1 MHASFKILVLTFL
14 TATVVSCS
22 GPSYQKTPGGMP
34 YQLIRSKDT
43 QQARI
48 GSYIKLTLTQKSM
61 TAFILQR
68 ETDSLF
74 TFRFRPSHSLM
85 IYRNFGPPC
94 IVVTL
99 SLLLR

>member
-48 GSYIKLTLTQKSM
+48 GSYIKLTLTQK
-61 TAFILQR
+61 IN
-68 ETDSLF
+68 DSVYFTTGNRLLF